1 MRHLRL
7 EIETSRVRTKAL
19 LAKVERYKRG
29 TSSEDISVGT
39 NDFNITKYMKTLQTI
54 YLLDNDKY
62 LKAIEKFTSLDW
74 REIFMN
80 MYDEM
85 NRAWLDR
92 L

>member
-1 MRHLRL
+1 M
-7 EIETSRVRTKAL
+7 

-80 MYDEM
+80 MYDEI

>member
-1 MRHLRL
+1 M
-7 EIETSRVRTKAL
+7 